1 MARAYNIDLR
11 ERIANAQGSYSEIA
25 ERFCVSKYCVWKY
38 KKQQQEEGH
47 LETQYSKTVR
57 KRVLNEEQMMILKE
71 YVESN
76 SDATQLE
83 MCQFMQETCC
93 VKIAKSTMHNYLKKL
108 NLTLKKS
115 NSATRKYILKK

>member
-1 MARAYNIDLR
+1 MARAYSIDLR

-25 ERFCVSKYCVWKY
+25 ERFGVSKYCVWKY
-38 KKQQQEEGH
+38 KNQQQEEGH
-47 LETQYSKTVR
+47 LETQYSKTLR

-71 YVESN
+71 YVQAN

-83 MCQFMQETCC
+83 MCQFMLETCC
-93 VKIAKSTMHNYLKKL
+93 VKISQSAMHNYLKKL
-108 NLTLKKS
+108 NLTFKKN